1 MHLDT
6 LNDATLVSSAAIQHD
21 SQGAFVYVVDKDKTV
36 QLRRIT
42 LGPTDDDKVVV
53 LSNLAANETVV
64 VEGIDRLKAGSQVD
78 IAQKDGLA
86 VAASPET
93 APSPQPRPEGKNRK
107 RDRRS

>member
-6 LNDATLVSSAAIQHD
+6 LPNATLVSSAAIQHD
-21 SQGAFVYVVDKDKTV
+21 NQGAFVYVINQEKKA

-42 LGPTDDDKVVV
+42 LGATEADKVVV

-64 VEGIDRLKAGSQVD
+64 VEGTDRLREGSLVD
-78 IAQKDGLA
+78 IAQKDGQT
-86 VAASPET
+86 VAASPDT
-93 APSPQPRPEGKNRK
+93 LTKPEAKFRK